1 MTQAAARFPELVAG
15 TRKRIDTDILRAT
28 GGRLFPKVGAEAVY
42 AIGVCG
48 GDRALALKM
57 DDGAYRGMFPVIVAL
72 CERLGLLSEGERE
85 ALGSWSDACLRNY
98 AGLEVGRVEVV
109 LA

>member
-28 GGRLFPKVGAEAVY
+28 GGRLFAKVGAEAVY

-85 ALGSWSDACLRNY
+85 ALGSWSDARLRNY